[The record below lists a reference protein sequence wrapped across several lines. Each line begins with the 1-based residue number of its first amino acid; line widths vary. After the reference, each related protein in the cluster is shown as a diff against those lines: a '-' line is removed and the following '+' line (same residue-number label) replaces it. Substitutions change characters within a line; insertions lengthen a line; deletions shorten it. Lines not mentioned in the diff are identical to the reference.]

1 MSYRGFYPTLFCNH
15 GFNVLKLHLT
25 HFQITMCK
33 SGCQPSSG
41 HPDLVWCYKLC
52 QIHNGHPGRGDRRPI
67 CRCDPGERGSGTSST
82 EAGDREGHVSSSL
95 TCFSAPINA
104 QREKKM
110 CSFALLC
117 LFFIY
122 LFSCFNIPKWFSL
135 WGMVWARFML
145 KI

>member
-1 MSYRGFYPTLFCNH
+1 MSYRCFYPTLFCNH
-15 GFNVLKLHLT
+15 SFNVLKLHLI
-25 HFQITMCK
+25 HFQITMFK

-82 EAGDREGHVSSSL
+82 EAGDGEGHVSSSL
-95 TCFSAPINA
+95 TCFSAPNNA
-104 QREKKM
+104 QRKKNV
-110 CSFALLC
+110 FVRLLC
-117 LFFIY
+117 LHLIY
-122 LFSCFNIPKWFSL
+122 LFSCFHLPKWFSL
-135 WGMVWARFML
+135 CGMVRARFML